1 METNIII
8 SGVGGQGNLL
18 ASQILAKAAMNH
30 GYTVRIGETHGM
42 AQRGGAVTSHVR
54 LGNIYGALVPEGK
67 CDYLL
72 GFEPV
77 EALRQVKFMKK
88 DGIAVVNEKPVVP
101 VTVSIG
107 DAEYPNPEEV
117 LKKLES
123 HCKVHRF
130 DAYKIAKKLG
140 KPIVMNIIM
149 LGALCKVGEK
159 LPFTKDE
166 LSNVLKERVP
176 EKFLDLDLKALE
188 EGYNVL

>member
-1 METNIII
+1 MKTNIII

-18 ASQILAKAAMNH
+18 ASQILAKAALDKDH
-30 GYTVRIGETHGM
+30 RVRIGETHGM

-54 LGNIYGALVPEGK
+54 IGDIYGALVPEGR

-77 EALRQVKFMKK
+77 EALRQIKYMKE
-88 DGIAVVNEKPVVP
+88 DGVAVVNEKPVVP

-107 DAEYPNPEEV
+107 EAEYPNPEEV
-117 LKKLES
+117 LREIES
-123 HCKVHRF
+123 YCTLHRF

-140 KPIVMNIIM
+140 NPIVMNIIM
-149 LGALCKVGEK
+149 IGALCKKGEK
-159 LPFTKDE
+159 LPFDKEDIKE
-166 LSNVLKERVP
+166 VLKEKIP
-176 EKFLDLDLKALE
+176 QNFLELDLGALD

>member
-18 ASQILAKAAMNH
+18 ASQILAKAALNKD
-30 GYTVRIGETHGM
+30 YKVRIGETHGM

-54 LGNIYGALVPEGK
+54 IGDVYGALVPEGR

-77 EALRQVKFMKK
+77 EALRQIKFMKK
-88 DGIAVVNEKPVVP
+88 DGVVVINEKPVVP

-107 DAEYPNPEEV
+107 QAEYPDVNKV
-117 LKKLES
+117 INSLES
-123 HCKVHRF
+123 YCKVYKF
-130 DAYKIAKKLG
+130 DAYEIAQKLG
-140 KPIVMNIIM
+140 NPIVMNIIM
-149 LGALCKVGEK
+149 IGALCKIGEK
-159 LPFTKDE
+159 LPFTKEDIIE
-166 LSNVLKERVP
+166 VLKEKIP

-188 EGYNVL
+188 EGYAVL

>member
-18 ASQILAKAAMNH
+18 ASQILAKAALNKD
-30 GYTVRIGETHGM
+30 YKVRIGETHGM

-54 LGNIYGALVPEGK
+54 IGDVYGALVPEGR

-77 EALRQVKFMKK
+77 EALRQIKFMKK
-88 DGIAVVNEKPVVP
+88 DGVVVINEKPVVP

-107 DAEYPNPEEV
+107 QAEYPDVTKVINS
-117 LKKLES
+117 LES
-123 HCKVHRF
+123 YCKVYKL
-130 DAYKIAKKLG
+130 DAYEIAQKLG
-140 KPIVMNIIM
+140 NPIVMNIIM
-149 LGALCKVGEK
+149 IGALCKIGEK
-159 LPFTKDE
+159 LPFTKKDIIE
-166 LSNVLKERVP
+166 VLKEKIP

-188 EGYNVL
+188 EGYAVL

>member
-18 ASQILAKAAMNH
+18 ASQILAKAALNKD
-30 GYTVRIGETHGM
+30 YKVRIGETHGM

-54 LGNIYGALVPEGK
+54 IGDVYGALVPEGR

-77 EALRQVKFMKK
+77 EALRQIKFMKK
-88 DGIAVVNEKPVVP
+88 DGVVVINEKPVVP

-107 DAEYPNPEEV
+107 QAEYPDVTKVINS
-117 LKKLES
+117 LES
-123 HCKVHRF
+123 YCKVYKF
-130 DAYKIAKKLG
+130 DAYKIAQKLG
-140 KPIVMNIIM
+140 NPIVMNIIM
-149 LGALCKVGEK
+149 IGALCKIGKK
-159 LPFTKDE
+159 LPFTKEDIIE
-166 LSNVLKERVP
+166 VLKEKIP

-188 EGYNVL
+188 EGYAVL

>member
-18 ASQILAKAAMNH
+18 ASQILAKAALNKD
-30 GYTVRIGETHGM
+30 YKVRIGETHGM
-42 AQRGGAVTSHVR
+42 AQRGGSVTSHVR
-54 LGNIYGALVPEGK
+54 IGDVYGALVSEGR

-88 DGIAVVNEKPVVP
+88 DGVAVINEKPVIP

-107 DAEYPNPEEV
+107 QAEYPDVNKV
-117 LKKLES
+117 ISSLES
-123 HCKVHRF
+123 YCKVYRF

-140 KPIVMNIIM
+140 NPIVMNIIM
-149 LGALCKVGEK
+149 IGALCKAGER
-159 LPFTKDE
+159 LPFTKEDIVE
-166 LSNVLKERVP
+166 VLKEKIP
-176 EKFLDLDLKALE
+176 EKYLDLDLKALE
-188 EGYNVL
+188 EGYNIL

>member
-18 ASQILAKAAMNH
+18 ASQILAKAALNKD
-30 GYTVRIGETHGM
+30 YRVRIGETHGM

-54 LGNIYGALVPEGK
+54 IGDVYGALVPEGK

-88 DGIAVVNEKPVVP
+88 DGVAVINEKPVVP

-107 DAEYPNPEEV
+107 QAEYPDVNKV
-117 LKKLES
+117 ISSLES
-123 HCKVHRF
+123 YCKVYRF
-130 DAYKIAKKLG
+130 DAYKITKKLG
-140 KPIVMNIIM
+140 NPIVMNIIM
-149 LGALCKVGEK
+149 IGALCKVGEK
-159 LPFTKDE
+159 LPLTKEDIVE
-166 LSNVLKERVP
+166 VLKEKIP

-188 EGYNVL
+188 EGYNIL

>member
-18 ASQILAKAAMNH
+18 ASQILAKAALNKD
-30 GYTVRIGETHGM
+30 YKVRIGETHGM

-54 LGNIYGALVPEGK
+54 IGDVYGALVPEGR

-77 EALRQVKFMKK
+77 EALRQIKFMKK
-88 DGIAVVNEKPVVP
+88 DGVVVINEKPVVP

-107 DAEYPNPEEV
+107 QAEYPDVTKVINS
-117 LKKLES
+117 LES
-123 HCKVHRF
+123 YCKVYKF
-130 DAYKIAKKLG
+130 DAYKIAQKLG
-140 KPIVMNIIM
+140 NPIVMNIIM
-149 LGALCKVGEK
+149 IGALCKIGEK
-159 LPFTKDE
+159 LPFTKEDIIE
-166 LSNVLKERVP
+166 VLKEKIP

-188 EGYNVL
+188 EGYAVL